1 MTAQQ
6 KTGNPGQAMKHQP
19 AAASTTESISTPT
32 DIKHDFCIRLYL
44 ANGHTFDV
52 VVSAINQFDAFCIAE
67 LQTSYPVDR
76 FSVMWESEVT
86 P

>member
-1 MTAQQ
+1 MTAHL
-6 KTGNPGQAMKHQP
+6 TLGNPGQAMKHHP
-19 AAASTTESISTPT
+19 VAPTPESTPTST

-44 ANGHTFDV
+44 ANGHTFIV
-52 VVSAINQFDAFCIAE
+52 VVSAINKFDAFRIAG